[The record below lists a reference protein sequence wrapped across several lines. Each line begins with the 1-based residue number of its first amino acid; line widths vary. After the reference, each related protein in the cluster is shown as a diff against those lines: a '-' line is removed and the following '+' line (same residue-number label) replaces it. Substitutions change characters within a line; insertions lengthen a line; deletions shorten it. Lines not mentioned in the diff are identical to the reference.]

1 MGKDKKER
9 RREAGGEREEGE
21 AAKHMEPGWEQPG
34 KQRNQSGS
42 TRSGAAQ

>member
-1 MGKDKKER
+1 MGEDKKER

-34 KQRNQSGS
+34 KQRNQSG
-42 TRSGAAQ
+42 